1 PFPNRGPSLQ
11 RSSSIAPRHR
21 RYSGGVEVEYGGEKA
36 QRRGHLARDLGLLAS
51 RPPRARTLSR
61 AVMAGSGG
69 ATSCAATLSTNAAE
83 ERSRGGD
90 SSLRRP
96 GGAEEEV
103 RPPAVAARGE
113 SVVAGQEEA
122 QGRCSEGG
130 AVNGPGDARE
140 EGRSQ
145 FDAHGIESRRRRP
158 SSLLVS
164 LSITSRRPHIQ
175 DLYTTKVL
183 IGYGST
189 CIVEFVYNQGSLNIS
204 SAPLNNP

>member
-1 PFPNRGPSLQ
+1 
-11 RSSSIAPRHR
+11 
-21 RYSGGVEVEYGGEKA
+21 
-36 QRRGHLARDLGLLAS
+36 
-51 RPPRARTLSR
+51 
-61 AVMAGSGG
+61 MAGSGG
-69 ATSCAATLSTNAAE
+69 ATSCAATLSTNTAE

-96 GGAEEEV
+96 GGADEEV

-140 EGRSQ
+140 EGRSR

-175 DLYTTKVL
+175 DLYKTKVL

-189 CIVEFVYNQGSLNIS
+189 CIVEFVYNQGEEHRKDRSETTRTEERPYIRTPPHGLMVFCS
-204 SAPLNNP
+204 